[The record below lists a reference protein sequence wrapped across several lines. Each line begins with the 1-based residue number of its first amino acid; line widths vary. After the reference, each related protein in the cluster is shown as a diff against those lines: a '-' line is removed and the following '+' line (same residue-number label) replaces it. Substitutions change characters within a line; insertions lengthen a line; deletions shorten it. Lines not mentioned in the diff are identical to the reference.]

1 MRRHA
6 LYLALALPLCAQAND
21 NFNAPT
27 TLAFAGGQLTGST
40 ATATAQTGEAGI
52 SAYAYGRSYWFRIT
66 STSNFRFNA
75 KTEGSDFDTTL
86 AVYAGA
92 NLSEA
97 RLVAGNDD
105 FASPNRWSQ
114 VDVNLTAGT
123 YWVAVDGYNNAT
135 GNYTLSWQTQT
146 STTLSPINAN
156 DSFAN
161 AATLSVADN
170 GSVALIN
177 NLTASL
183 EAGEPALGD
192 RSLWYRF
199 TPTRSGFYRIRTM
212 DSTYDAALQ
221 VFTGNALNALT
232 QVEIRDDVDYIN
244 GNLEA
249 EIELSASAGTTYYVR
264 LTSISSTTGVGKLVI
279 APSKVTGLPDV
290 DATFGGT
297 WWNPLRDGEGVLLEI
312 ADHPAPTSNDQFV
325 FFTWYTYDPD
335 GNPVYLVGGTTRNPT
350 EALTAD
356 IVIPVVR
363 TRGARFGASF
373 NSAQVVREAWG
384 TVTLRY
390 RNCGQMVL
398 TYAPTLPGWGGNG
411 TINLERTLARGPGM
425 TCP

>member
-1 MRRHA
+1 MRRNF
-6 LYLALALPLCAQAND
+6 LYLVLALPLCAQAGD

-27 TLAFAGGQLTGST
+27 TLSPAGGTLTGST
-40 ATATAQTGEAGI
+40 ASATAQTGEAGV
-52 SAYAYGRSYWFRIT
+52 SSLAYGRSVWFRIT

-92 NLSEA
+92 NLSEV

-105 FASPNRWSQ
+105 FAAPSRWSQ
-114 VDVNLTAGT
+114 VDVQLSAGT
-123 YWVAVDGYNNAT
+123 YWVALDGYNSAT

-146 STTLSPINAN
+146 STTLSPVNSN
-156 DSFAN
+156 DNFAN
-161 AATLSVADN
+161 ATTLSVAEN

-177 NLTASL
+177 NLTATV
-183 EAGEPALGD
+183 EAGETQGD

-199 TPTRSGFYRIRTM
+199 TPTRSGFYRLRTV
-212 DSTYDAALQ
+212 DSSYDAALQ
-221 VFTGNALNALT
+221 VFTGSALNALT
-232 QVEIRDDVDYIN
+232 QLDIRDDLDYVN

-249 EIELSASAGTTYYVR
+249 ELEVAAVAGTTYQVR
-264 LTSISSTTGVGKLVI
+264 LSAISGTAGVGKLVL
-279 APSKVTGLPDV
+279 APAKVTGLPDL

-312 ADHPAPTSNDQFV
+312 ADHPSPTSNELFI

-335 GNPVYLVGGTTRNPT
+335 GNPVYLVGGATRNAT
-350 EALTAD
+350 EALGTD
-356 IVIPVVR
+356 IVIPLIR
-363 TRGARFGASF
+363 TRGARFGANF

-384 TVTLRY
+384 SVTLRY
-390 RNCGQMVL
+390 RNCGQMQMV
-398 TYAPTLPGWGGNG
+398 YAPTLAGWGNSG
-411 TINLERTLARGPGM
+411 TINLERTLSRGPGM